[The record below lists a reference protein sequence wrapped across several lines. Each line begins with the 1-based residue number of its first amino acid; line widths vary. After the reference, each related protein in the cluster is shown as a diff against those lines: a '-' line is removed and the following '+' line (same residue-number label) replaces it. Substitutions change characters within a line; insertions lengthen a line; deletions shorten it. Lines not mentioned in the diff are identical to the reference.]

1 MSYRISGLPLAPF
14 APLFALDD
22 ETLGAMR
29 AKRVSASADRGFPCR
44 VSLVDA
50 REGEDL
56 ILLHHVSHDVAT
68 PFRSAF
74 AIYVRAGAE
83 EAEPYVDRAPPVFEG
98 RPLALRGFDAE
109 GMLRHAALAAPGES
123 DPAIR
128 ALFSR
133 DDIAYIHAH
142 NAAHG
147 CFAARIDRN

>member
-14 APLFALDD
+14 
-22 ETLGAMR
+22 
-29 AKRVSASADRGFPCR
+29 
-44 VSLVDA
+44 
-50 REGEDL
+50 
-56 ILLHHVSHDVAT
+56 T

-74 AIYVRAGAE
+74 AIYVRAEAE

-109 GMLRHAALAAPGES
+109 GMLRDARLAAPGES

-128 ALFSR
+128 ALFER
-133 DDIAYIHAH
+133 ADIAYIHAH